1 MKRLLSILAIATVV
15 VACNNETNIP
25 VNGMGNA
32 SFKIVTSG
40 TMSSDKEARSLNL
53 TVVCLKIWQ

>member
-25 VNGMGNA
+25 VNGMGNNMNMVDA
-32 SFKIVTSG
+32 RRFCEKIKPQS
-40 TMSSDKEARSLNL
+40 
-53 TVVCLKIWQ
+53 